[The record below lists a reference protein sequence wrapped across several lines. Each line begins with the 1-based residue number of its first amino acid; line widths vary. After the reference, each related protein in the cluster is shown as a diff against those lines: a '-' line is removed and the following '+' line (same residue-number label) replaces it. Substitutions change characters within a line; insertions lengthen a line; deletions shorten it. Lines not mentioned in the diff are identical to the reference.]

1 MNRTEKLWG
10 VKELS
15 EYLGVPVAT
24 LYQWRSKGYGP
35 PGRRLGKHVRYV
47 PEQVSEWVRS
57 MSTEVA

>member
-1 MNRTEKLWG
+1 MDKLWS

-15 EYLGVPVAT
+15 VYLGVPVAT
-24 LYQWRSKGYGP
+24 LYQWRSRGYGP

-47 PEQVSEWVRS
+47 PDQVQDWVRS